1 MSSIEDC
8 AQTRPRRFKPW
19 SLACVLMVGVSACSL
34 APDHRRPPLP
44 TPQSY
49 PVASAEGASIARIG
63 WREVFREPEL
73 QRLIDT
79 ALANSRDI
87 RIAAARVAEARAAW
101 RCPPSAPMRQ
111 IEGSV

>member
-1 MSSIEDC
+1 MGAALAALSGCMSLDPDY
-8 AQTRPRRFKPW
+8 TRPSAPVPESYVAAPGAEPAGLSVSTAQAPPW
-19 SLACVLMVGVSACSL
+19 R
-34 APDHRRPPLP
+34 DYFTDPL
-44 TPQSY
+44 
-49 PVASAEGASIARIG
+49 
-63 WREVFREPEL
+63 L